1 MGIAHGDSDTT
12 EKLESCSGGGWVVG
26 GGRGRVVSDLGW
38 LNCEVIGAPGV
49 SPIAKIL
56 EMSIR
61 LSAAVGGGEEEE
73 ERGGGVRASDVNGT
87 VRSLFIVVVSKS

>member
-1 MGIAHGDSDTT
+1 MVGRR
-12 EKLESCSGGGWVVG
+12 LVVG

-61 LSAAVGGGEEEE
+61 LNAAGGGGEEE
-73 ERGGGVRASDVNGT
+73 ERGGGVGASDVNGT